1 MKVFT
6 FLLTQGTA
14 LFVIKESLIAE
25 VVVFIYKRRETLHV
39 VPGRSTG

>member
-14 LFVIKESLIAE
+14 LFVIKESLITE
-25 VVVFIYKRRETLHV
+25 VVVFIYKRREMHV